1 METVTTFNDVTSPIN
16 GNYVFVN
23 PQNSKMDGGKITFHG
38 TGNVLFV
45 EDGVNLS
52 NSTIGFQGSNSI
64 LYLSKN
70 RHIYYVNIS
79 INNNSTVYLGK
90 NCYFNGKM
98 TIVASE
104 QQNIIIGDEGLFS
117 FGIFIRTAD
126 PHLIYDGI
134 TKKRINPSR
143 FVLIGDHI
151 WLGQNSL
158 ILKGSVIGSG
168 AIIGGNTVLS
178 NKHIP
183 SNTSVAGNPARI
195 IKQDVFFSSECVHAW
210 TDETTAKYETMD
222 TDKYIYHHSPD
233 TVDMK
238 SIDSELKNAR
248 AGMERLDIIKEK
260 LVQYTKKDRFFI
272 EKQ

>member
-1 METVTTFNDVTSPIN
+1 METITTFNGIQGNVN
-16 GNYVFVN
+16 GNYIFVN
-23 PQNSKMDGGKITFHG
+23 PQNSKMEGSKITFHG

-64 LYLSKN
+64 VYLSKN

-79 INNNSTVYLGK
+79 INHNSTVYLGK

-143 FVLIGDHI
+143 SVLIGDHI
-151 WLGQNSL
+151 WLGQNVL

-168 AIIGGNTVLS
+168 AIIGGNAVLS
-178 NKHIP
+178 NKRIP

-195 IKQDVFFSSECVHAW
+195 MKHDVFFSSECVHAW
-210 TDETTAKYETMD
+210 TDEMTEKYETMD
-222 TDKYIYHHSPD
+222 TDKYIYHPSSD

-238 SIDSELKNAR
+238 FIDEELKNAGN
-248 AGMERLDIIKEK
+248 GMERLDIIKEK
-260 LVQYTKKDRFFI
+260 LAEYTKKDRFYI
-272 EKQ
+272 DK